1 MNNFVEQV
9 VIFSAQGDADDVFDI
24 PLDTHNGPMSL
35 VSVMVRVDAVAGS
48 PTDVD
53 LDVDITDG
61 TTTRAAIAA
70 QSIGTAAG
78 TKRLAPTAADMANG
92 LHLTDQEDAGGS
104 SPAFWRAQIDF
115 NFTGGTS
122 PTVTGTAILRWAV

>member
-1 MNNFVEQV
+1 MNNFVEQIV
-9 VIFSAQGDADDVFDI
+9 TFTTQGDADDVFDI

-35 VSVMVRVDAVAGS
+35 ESVMVRVDAVAGS

-61 TTTRAAIAA
+61 TVTRAAIAG
-70 QSIGTAAG
+70 QSIGAAAG
-78 TKRLAPTAADMANG
+78 TTRLAPAAADKESG
-92 LHLTDQEDAGGS
+92 LHIADQEDGDES

-115 NFTGGTS
+115 NFTAGTS
-122 PTVTGTAILRWAV
+122 PTVTGTAVLRWAV